1 MVDLFSAPALF
12 ANFMR
17 GLHKKAGDHSGWLV
31 FSRHSQAHSAFL
43 WQTQGSCCYPKWRW
57 KERRRVAGKPK
68 TKFSLRPLLKKEK
81 TQNRTK
87 KTSQEPICSGGKC
100 SRRASAARNAR
111 ILPIHPS
118 VVSRYGRGKDA
129 VKIPK

>member
-87 KTSQEPICSGGKC
+87 KTSQEPICS
-100 SRRASAARNAR
+100 RWEM
-111 ILPIHPS
+111 LPAGERGEERKNPSHPS
-118 VVSRYGRGKDA
+118 KRCIALRTR
-129 VKIPK
+129 